1 MSQRATT
8 FCLGWCEPQ
17 RRIVWPSGRHGDI
30 QVTLLDD
37 VNARSSLNDAE
48 DFGELDAWLRR
59 H

>member
-1 MSQRATT
+1 
-8 FCLGWCEPQ
+8 
-17 RRIVWPSGRHGDI
+17 
-30 QVTLLDD
+30 VTLLDD